1 MDVPDQQQL
10 ELYKL
15 AVEMADRL
23 SARRAAANGYFLT
36 IQSALIALLGV
47 PGLARPAVA
56 GAGLVLA
63 VAWWLLLRSYRHLS
77 AAKFKVIL
85 TMEDH
90 LPARLYRDE
99 WEELKREAT
108 TLLRGRYA
116 ELGLIERVVPAVFA
130 LIFVAVLV
138 SAL

>member
-1 MDVPDQQQL
+1 MDAPNQYQL

-23 SARRAAANGYFLT
+23 SARRATANGYFLT
-36 IQSALIALLGV
+36 VQSALIALLGV
-47 PGLARPAVA
+47 PGLSRPAVA

-85 TMEDH
+85 TMEDR
-90 LPARLYRDE
+90 LPSRIYRDE
-99 WEELKREAT
+99 WEELKRDAT
-108 TLLRGRYA
+108 TPWRRYA
-116 ELGLIERVVPAVFA
+116 ELGLVERVVPAVFA